1 MCELENK
8 KKQQPAWKRQV
19 IPNSPAWMSESC
31 ARLEEA
37 RAEALETR
45 KRQRAAA
52 AAASS
57 SSDVPPRRRPKPE
70 SLPPQTDMR
79 NCRMLSMT
87 PASFVPQKH
96 LFMGIGR
103 LMVVPCFMY
112 LPTPPSF
119 LIRNQSEAVPIF

>member
-1 MCELENK
+1 MLEDEQPQQ
-8 KKQQPAWKRQV
+8 QQPQWKRV
-19 IPNSPAWMSESC
+19 VTPNSPVWMRESC

-52 AAASS
+52 AAAASS
-57 SSDVPPRRRPKPE
+57 ADVPPWRRPKPE

-79 NCRMLSMT
+79 HFRMLTMT

-96 LFMGIGR
+96 LFMCIGR
-103 LMVVPCFMY
+103 PMVVPCLMY